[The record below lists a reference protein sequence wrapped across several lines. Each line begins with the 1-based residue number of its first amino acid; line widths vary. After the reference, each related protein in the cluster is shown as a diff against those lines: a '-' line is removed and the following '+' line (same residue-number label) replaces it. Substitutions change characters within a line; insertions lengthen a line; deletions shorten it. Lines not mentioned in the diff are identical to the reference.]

1 MAVNNALMTLARPHR
16 WLGGAPPAERAPGF
30 ARHDCTDWC
39 VGYAVVIEFAGSG
52 ETSNAARHRGT
63 RHYLKWV
70 VASAGA
76 GVKICPVRL
85 PGFLLFLIAAFAML
99 AGCSST
105 GYSIAELAPEINGTL
120 NRDKLIVAVGDTISV
135 MFPFKKEWDHESR
148 VRSDGSASFSLIDD
162 VQVVGL
168 SLTDLDTRLTQLYR
182 EKRSGQDALEL
193 TVDVP
198 NRGGIGT
205 AASSSGAVVFVVGEV
220 ENPGPVAISG
230 RAHTLIEAIGAAGG
244 HKKATANLRNT
255 ILVRMLTGTGEMRS
269 WRLDADIYSWGSLP
283 PIFLQDRDL
292 IFVPNTAIDG
302 LDIWVDKYIRQML
315 PFPYLSAPL

>member
-1 MAVNNALMTLARPHR
+1 
-16 WLGGAPPAERAPGF
+16 
-30 ARHDCTDWC
+30 
-39 VGYAVVIEFAGSG
+39 
-52 ETSNAARHRGT
+52 
-63 RHYLKWV
+63 V

-76 GVKICPVRL
+76 AVKICSVRL
-85 PGFLLFLIAAFAML
+85 PCLLPFLIAAFAML

-105 GYSIAELAPEINGTL
+105 GNSIAELAPEINGTL
-120 NRDKLIVAVGDTISV
+120 DREKLMVAVGDTISV
-135 MFPFKKEWDHESR
+135 VFPFKKEWNLESR
-148 VRSDGSASFSLIDD
+148 VRPDGSASFFLIDD
-162 VQVVGL
+162 VQVAGL
-168 SLTDLDTRLTQLYR
+168 SLLDLDTRLTNLYR
-182 EKRSGQDALEL
+182 EKWNGQEALEL

-198 NRGGIGT
+198 NRGGVGEV
-205 AASSSGAVVFVVGEV
+205 SSNAGGVVFVVGEV
-220 ENPGPVAISG
+220 EHPGLVGISG
-230 RAHTLIEAIGAAGG
+230 RALTLTEAIGAAGG

-255 ILVRMLTGTGEMRS
+255 ILVRKLAGTGEMRS